1 MERRVP
7 DRPPNLARFRP
18 RLQKPNITTTT
29 TIRVIQ
35 ILEFLEAWFSNSSWN
50 FALFQS
56 KLVLNS
62 WCIGAGG
69 RIAVPHS
76 NEQNFHDILL
86 WALLLS
92 PLFWTQD
99 TFKIISKWLALNI
112 FCEYNCTFKDQVA
125 LKAHRSEVLNF
136 YQFFNQLQ
144 QNCTAVMFDTL
155 EEGQNLQPHY
165 SNGVFSNILA
175 LDNIRRWTL
184 PVPNWRN
191 GSCRYVG
198 ALSLA
203 LAFWLTDVPKYVQS
217 QRLS

>member
-62 WCIGAGG
+62 WCIGAGR

-76 NEQNFHDILL
+76 IEQNFHVILL

-112 FCEYNCTFKDQVA
+112 FCGYNCTFKDQVA

-165 SNGVFSNILA
+165 SNGVFSKAYL
-175 LDNIRRWTL
+175 
-184 PVPNWRN
+184 
-191 GSCRYVG
+191 SVG
-198 ALSLA
+198 
-203 LAFWLTDVPKYVQS
+203 QH
-217 QRLS
+217 

>member
-1 MERRVP
+1 MHQELWPSFDWNSARRRVRVLA

-76 NEQNFHDILL
+76 IEQNFHDILL

-99 TFKIISKWLALNI
+99 TFKIISKWLSLNF
-112 FCEYNCTFKDQVA
+112 FCGYNCTFKQCMLQYPNKA
-125 LKAHRSEVLNF
+125 LNTSIV
-136 YQFFNQLQ
+136 
-144 QNCTAVMFDTL
+144 
-155 EEGQNLQPHY
+155 
-165 SNGVFSNILA
+165 NILKHHYQYG
-175 LDNIRRWTL
+175 LSNNTGPVSVLFINI
-184 PVPNWRN
+184 
-191 GSCRYVG
+191 
-198 ALSLA
+198 
-203 LAFWLTDVPKYVQS
+203 
-217 QRLS
+217 